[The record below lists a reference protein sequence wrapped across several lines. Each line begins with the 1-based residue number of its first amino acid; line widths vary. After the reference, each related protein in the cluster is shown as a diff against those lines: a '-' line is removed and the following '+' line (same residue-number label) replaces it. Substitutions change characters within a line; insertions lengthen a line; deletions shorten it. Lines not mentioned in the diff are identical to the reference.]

1 MQDTARPFGRGGCLV
16 CMKMKEMA
24 DKDGASTDPYRAVD
38 TWPQAL
44 IDVYQA
50 RWVPLVRLARLL
62 TAGDPA
68 AEELV
73 QDAFLRVRPRWD
85 GVENPAA
92 YVRAAVVNGCRN
104 HQRRRKIERRAITVI
119 GVADDERDELRSA
132 LTALPVRQRSAVVLR
147 YYEDLP
153 EDEIAE
159 LLGCS
164 VSAVKSLL
172 HRAVQD
178 LRKVIE
184 R

>member
-1 MQDTARPFGRGGCLV
+1 MVTMAANRRESVNPSTAVGGWPPGLV
-16 CMKMKEMA
+16 
-24 DKDGASTDPYRAVD
+24 DLYQSHWASM
-38 TWPQAL
+38 
-44 IDVYQA
+44 
-50 RWVPLVRLARLL
+50 VRLARLL

-73 QDAFLRVRPRWD
+73 QDAFLKLRPHWSAIA
-85 GVENPAA
+85 NPPA
-92 YVRAAVVNGCRN
+92 YLRAAVVNRCYN
-104 HQRRRKIERRAITVI
+104 HQRRLVLERRQPSPPELTHDAP
-119 GVADDERDELRSA
+119 DELRGAIAS
-132 LTALPVRQRSAVVLR
+132 LPTRQRCALVLR

-153 EDEIAE
+153 EAEIAK

-164 VSAVKSLL
+164 VPAVKSLL

>member
-1 MQDTARPFGRGGCLV
+1 MRIAAMTDEGDDSFPPTESAEVWPTRFVDLYRGSYAP
-16 CMKMKEMA
+16 M
-24 DKDGASTDPYRAVD
+24 
-38 TWPQAL
+38 
-44 IDVYQA
+44 
-50 RWVPLVRLARLL
+50 VRLAHLL
-62 TAGDPA
+62 TAADPA

-73 QDAFLRVRPRWD
+73 QDAFLRVQSRWD
-85 GVENPAA
+85 RVDNPLA
-92 YVRAAVVNGCRN
+92 YLRAAVVNACRN
-104 HQRRRKIERRAITVI
+104 HQRRRVLERRHRTVVVDTAEDAP
-119 GVADDERDELRSA
+119 GELRDA
-132 LTALPVRQRSAVVLR
+132 IAALPTRQRAVIVLR

-153 EDEIAE
+153 EADIAD